1 MKQVILS
8 IIFCVFILS
17 GCKDKVTQADD
28 LRLEDR
34 FKEAA
39 ELYQQAADEG
49 NAYAK
54 WRLSNAY
61 AWGLGVDF
69 DVEKAWVLLNEA
81 YKAGCPQATADIAEA
96 YMSGHFRTMEVT
108 KDATK
113 GKEML
118 EKLCKNTDDTYS
130 LTTLST
136 CLLRGL
142 YDFSKDEERAIQILK
157 SVKVKNEESYQY
169 LMAYLSMNGIGDI
182 PLDHSKTVSHV
193 KTAYKYGSAAAAGF
207 LGDVFING
215 VLGQEKDIPKAIEWY
230 EKGVRR
236 RNTNC
241 MKALFS
247 IYLSE
252 DTIYNKW
259 KNTQMGIDLLKR
271 AGKLGDGDAY
281 ASLGVLYNGG
291 EHVYKDD
298 DKYFE
303 YTQKGAELGSAM
315 AICNLGVAYASG
327 YGVEKDLDKA
337 VALWSQASESSDMGA
352 AAHASL
358 ILYSHY
364 LGKDNALSKK
374 HLLKAAKQGSK
385 DASRVIGFHYYDGS
399 ILFERNYN
407 QAFAYFKQAA
417 DMGDITACEK
427 IAYMYEKGEGC
438 ERNPEKAKEYR
449 DKTKAK
455 DTDKGQSSTNEK

>member
-1 MKQVILS
+1 M
-8 IIFCVFILS
+8 FILT
-17 GCKDKVTQADD
+17 GCKDKISQADD
-28 LRLEDR
+28 LRLEDK

-81 YKAGCPQATADIAEA
+81 YEAGCPQATADVAEA

-118 EKLCKNTDDTYS
+118 EKLCKSTDDTYS
-130 LTTLST
+130 LTTLSN
-136 CLLRGL
+136 CLLHGL
-142 YDFSKDEERAIQILK
+142 YVFSKDEERAIEILK
-157 SVKVKNEESYQY
+157 SVKVKNEESYQF
-169 LMAYLSMNGIGDI
+169 LMAILSINGMGDI
-182 PLDHSKTVSHV
+182 PCDHSKTISYA
-193 KTAYKYGSAAAAGF
+193 KTAYKYGSAFSACVLGELF
-207 LGDVFING
+207 LYGD
-215 VLGQEKDIPKAIEWY
+215 LGQEKDIPKAIEWFK
-230 EKGVRR
+230 KGVRR
-236 RNTNC
+236 CDTHC
-241 MKALFS
+241 MNHLSA

-252 DTIYNKW
+252 DTICRKW
-259 KNTQMGIDLLKR
+259 KDTQTGIDLLKR

-281 ASLGVLYNGG
+281 AQLGAFYSMGN
-291 EHVYKDD
+291 EHVCKDD

-303 YTQKGAELGSAM
+303 YTQKGAELGSAW

-337 VALWSQASESSDMGA
+337 VELWRQSSDMGT
-352 AAHASL
+352 AHASL
-358 ILYSHY
+358 SLHSHY
-364 LGKDNALSKK
+364 FGKDNALSKK
-374 HLLKAAKQGSK
+374 YLLKAAKQGSK
-385 DASRVIGFHYYDGS
+385 DANRVIGFHYYDGT

-438 ERNPEKAKEYR
+438 ERNPDKAKEYR
-449 DKTKAK
+449 DRTKAK